1 MPAGFDKRSAAA
13 LFRLLAAQIGTDAI
27 GIVATHPPPGRV
39 LAATPA
45 LQRRITNAGPDQPPP
60 HAATGTHTISPIVN
74 PVVSPGASLPHDGPG
89 RINPAEVGLDAAFV
103 AAAPCGPGRWL
114 IVADDRTRR
123 LSGAFGR
130 ALADAAVLAT
140 PLFGATTP
148 ETQPARAPRTTGPVR
163 AVRTRYAAQRVI
175 ESAFRGSR
183 PAAEALMLVDI
194 DRFRAVNEALGLA
207 AGDALLAVTGSRL
220 EQALAG
226 KGRVVR
232 LEGDRF
238 IVVAPGTA
246 DDHRALAR
254 RLLAAISQPLVL
266 DGRRLVMQASIGIVT
281 APSPDLLATD
291 LLMQAEAALRRA
303 KAEGHSRFVLHE
315 PGQDTAASER
325 SRIELDLGNALAHGQ
340 MHLAFQPYIDLRDG
354 QPSGAEAL
362 LRWRHPTRGDI
373 QPAAFIPAAETTGHI
388 LTLGTF
394 VLHEA
399 LTRAAAWP
407 DPMTLSVNIS
417 PLQFHQPGFLAQVD
431 AALAATGTHPG
442 RLELEITET
451 VLMRDNPATIALLQ
465 ALIGRGVRIA
475 LDDFGTGYS
484 ALAYLARLPH
494 HRIKLDKGFVQDLAN
509 PATADLILAIIA
521 LARAQGVAVTA
532 EGVERPEQLAQVRR
546 AGFTHAQGYATGAP
560 TPDLSLFPAFSR
572 PALPRHDDAA
582 AVQSA

>member
-1 MPAGFDKRSAAA
+1 MQAGLDERSAAA
-13 LFRLLAAQIGTDAI
+13 LFRLLAAQTGTDAL
-27 GIVATHPPPGRV
+27 GVLVTHPHPGHL

-45 LQRRITNAGPDQPPP
+45 LRRY
-60 HAATGTHTISPIVN
+60 ATGAG
-74 PVVSPGASLPHDGPG
+74 VVPGPLPTDGPA
-89 RINPAEVGLDAAFV
+89 RIDPATAGLTAAFA
-103 AAAPCGPGRWL
+103 AAAPCGPHRWL
-114 IVADDRTRR
+114 VVADDRVRR
-123 LSGAFGR
+123 LSGGFGQ
-130 ALADAAVLAT
+130 ALADAACLAT
-140 PLFGATTP
+140 PLFGTLPLEAP
-148 ETQPARAPRTTGPVR
+148 PRRPRAAGPLRAARSRDT
-163 AVRTRYAAQRVI
+163 AQRVI
-175 ESAFRGSR
+175 ESAFRGAR

-226 KGRVVR
+226 MGRVVR

-246 DDHRALAR
+246 DDHRALGR
-254 RLLAAISQPLVL
+254 RLLAAVSQPMLL
-266 DGRRLVMQASIGIVT
+266 DGRRVVMQASIGIVT
-281 APSPDLLATD
+281 APSPDLQATD

-303 KAEGHSRFVLHE
+303 KAEGRNRFILHE

-325 SRIELDLGNALAHGQ
+325 SGIELDLGNALAQGQ
-340 MHLAFQPYIDLRDG
+340 MHLAFQPYIDLRSG
-354 QPSGAEAL
+354 SPSGAEAL

-373 QPAAFIPAAETTGHI
+373 TPAAFIPAAETTGLI
-388 LTLGTF
+388 LPLGSF

-399 LTRAAAWP
+399 LTRAAEWP
-407 DPMTLSVNIS
+407 DAMTLSVNIS
-417 PLQFHQPGFLAQVD
+417 PLQFHQTGFLAQID
-431 AALAATGTHPG
+431 AALAATGTRPG

-465 ALIGRGVRIA
+465 ALIARRVRIA

-509 PATADLILAIIA
+509 PATADLIRAIIA
-521 LARAQGVAVTA
+521 LARAQGVAITA

-560 TPDLSLFPAFSR
+560 TTDLAAIAAFRR
-572 PALPRHDDAA
+572 PARPRHDDAD
-582 AVQSA
+582 AVQPA